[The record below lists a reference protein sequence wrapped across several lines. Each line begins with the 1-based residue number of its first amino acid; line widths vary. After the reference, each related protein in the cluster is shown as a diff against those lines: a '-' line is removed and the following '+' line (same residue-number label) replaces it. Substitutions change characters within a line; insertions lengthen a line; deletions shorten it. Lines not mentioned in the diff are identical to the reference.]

1 MRSVKIEYIDTT
13 KHRQASQTFVKLSKE
28 KFPIIFMIGKRNC
41 KKIAISSKRILDFKL
56 INLDVRISS
65 VVYRIQKNA
74 VDEHTQTHSFNIIGS
89 SGNLA
94 AVSNPAVEGS
104 SAGRILSRQ
113 PANDL

>member
-56 INLDVRISS
+56 INLEKNYYVTCYLVISCAS
-65 VVYRIQKNA
+65 IGIVGSEIEWTAPRAAANA
-74 VDEHTQTHSFNIIGS
+74 
-89 SGNLA
+89 
-94 AVSNPAVEGS
+94 
-104 SAGRILSRQ
+104 
-113 PANDL
+113 